1 VVIFPVTTQTL
12 KEDAMGKRIRALDTV
27 NVLFIIAAV
36 LIVFAAACLND
47 KGHAEAIGFPQSFA
61 ELAKKVTPAVVNIS
75 TTTTVKVPGNPFR
88 QFFGPHGGPFGDFFG
103 DMPDREMKQ
112 RSLGSGII
120 VDKDG
125 YIITNNHVVSG
136 AQEIKVRLADGREYQ
151 AKVIGRDPKTDLALI
166 KISSIFKDLPTLAL
180 GDSDIMQVGDWV
192 LAIGNPFGLEHTV
205 TQGII
210 SASGRVIGSGPYDNF
225 LQTDAPINPGNSG
238 GPLVNLK
245 GEVIG
250 INTAIVAAGQG
261 IGFAIPSST
270 AKGVV
275 AQLREKGKVVRG
287 WLGVSIQMVTPDLAP
302 SFGLKEARGAIVADV
317 IKGSPAE
324 KAGIKQGDVI
334 LAFDGKAVKSSNDLP
349 WIVAETPVGKTVNVT
364 LIRQGKELDVK
375 VTIVEM
381 TEQRLALQAGKT
393 KNVFGFTVDNIK
405 PEWRRQF
412 DLTAREGVVVIQ
424 VEADSLADDA
434 GIEPG
439 DVIREVNKKFV
450 KDLNDFKKAMAQVK
464 SNESVVFLLRR
475 DDQSYYVSIAV
486 P

>member
-1 VVIFPVTTQTL
+1 
-12 KEDAMGKRIRALDTV
+12 MGRRIGAFDITRG
-27 NVLFIIAAV
+27 LFILAV
-36 LIVFAAACLND
+36 ALIVFFAACLND
-47 KGHAEAIGFPQSFA
+47 KGHTEAIGFPQSFA

-88 QFFGPHGGPFGDFFG
+88 QFYGPRGGPFGDFFG

-120 VDKDG
+120 VDKEG

-136 AQEIKVRLADGREYQ
+136 TGEIKVKLTDGREYT

-166 KISSIFKDLPTLAL
+166 KISSIFKDLPILAL

-270 AKGVV
+270 AKGIV

-287 WLGVSIQMVTPDLAP
+287 WLGVSVQMVTPDLAS

-349 WIVAETPVGKTVNVT
+349 WIVAETPVGKTVNVK

-375 VTIVEM
+375 VTVVEM
-381 TEQRLALQAGKT
+381 TEQRLAQQAGKT

-405 PEWRRQF
+405 PEWRKQF
-412 DLTAREGVVVIQ
+412 DIAAKAGVVVIQ
-424 VEADSLADDA
+424 VEADGLADDA

-439 DVIREVNKKFV
+439 DVIREVNKKII
-450 KDLNDFKKAMAQVK
+450 KDLNDFKKAMEQIK
-464 SNESVVFLLRR
+464 SNENVIFLLSR
-475 DDQSYYVSIAV
+475 DDQSFYVSIAV